1 MWQKSLAWA
10 QANSRH
16 RKHPIH
22 GEDQIQIVKW
32 NIGSE
37 EYGAWRIYT
46 FWFHDCRGA
55 HTYMNVIYFLI
66 WDLAHHNLVATI

>member
-22 GEDQIQIVKW
+22 GEDQIQIVLSETLVVK
-32 NIGSE
+32 NTELEESTRSGSMTVE
-37 EYGAWRIYT
+37 VRIP
-46 FWFHDCRGA
+46 
-55 HTYMNVIYFLI
+55 I
-66 WDLAHHNLVATI
+66 